1 MGHFEVG
8 GAAPARPTSVNR
20 PDTMFLHDTDKAQA
34 VLFFGKEGI
43 SKELLYPELEAL
55 LEGFVPLEEW
65 SSTTQH
71 AAYVEFNHQFVV
83 TAAVFFTMAFDA
95 KGAVDSGW
103 NLPLLDMA
111 RTTAKGPDLG
121 AGPIRIACAS
131 QCPIAYFK
139 DWLWDPDMNAEG
151 PQFKQIKRSL
161 KRNRLGVHFR
171 STRAADDS
179 GSGFSAQE
187 AQRLEAHLSQHFSKQ
202 YEKALREQMSQLLEG
217 QRLRIASMVSDRDQ
231 SVQTMRSDF
240 EKRIEELQKQL
251 EESEIARA
259 DLDKRNEELRLTID
273 GQVQKIE
280 GLREYY
286 EHKLRRLQGSD
297 SETLDTVRARL
308 EAEMQNRMRSATS
321 ELNDLLKMKEVE
333 LQYRAEHEEQLQQE
347 IFRLRREHQESLV
360 NSGDQFLENLSR
372 KGVNFVTYQPGAGH
386 ITIPY
391 SEMPLFLENPPAFT
405 AAYCG
410 VSEKQY
416 LAWLR
421 HYQTPVCNALDD
433 NGEMCCANLHRVTNP
448 AEFVIGESDLCD
460 EHRRTQRSGKLK
472 AI

>member
-1 MGHFEVG
+1 
-8 GAAPARPTSVNR
+8 
-20 PDTMFLHDTDKAQA
+20 MFLHDTDKAQA

-55 LEGFVPLEEW
+55 LEGFVPLEDW
-65 SSTTQH
+65 ANSTQK
-71 AAYVEFNHQFVV
+71 AVYVEFNYQFVV

-95 KGAVDSGW
+95 KGGVDTGW

-139 DWLWDPDMNAEG
+139 DWLWDPDMNPEG

-171 STRAADDS
+171 ASRATEESS
-179 GSGFSAQE
+179 GSLSAQE
-187 AQRLEAHLSQHFSKQ
+187 VQRLEAHLSQHFSKQ
-202 YEKALREQMSQLLEG
+202 YEKALREQMTQLLDG

-231 SVQTMRSDF
+231 AVQAMRSDY
-240 EKRIEELQKQL
+240 ERRIEELQKQL
-251 EESEIARA
+251 EENEVSRA
-259 DLDKRNEELRLTID
+259 DLAQHNQELRLTID
-273 GQVQKIE
+273 GQMQKIE

-308 EAEMQNRMRSATS
+308 ESEMENRVRRATAELD
-321 ELNDLLKMKEVE
+321 ELLKMKDVE

-360 NSGDQFLENLSR
+360 SSSDQFLEDLSR
-372 KGVNFVTYQPGAGH
+372 KGVNFVTYQPSAGH

-391 SEMPLFLENPPAFT
+391 SEMSLFLENPPAFT

-410 VSEKQY
+410 VTEPQY

-433 NGEMCCANLHRVTNP
+433 GGEMCCANLSRVTNP
-448 AEFVIGESDLCD
+448 TDFVLGESDLCD
-460 EHRRTQRSGKLK
+460 QHKPAQRPGKLK

>member
-1 MGHFEVG
+1 
-8 GAAPARPTSVNR
+8 
-20 PDTMFLHDTDKAQA
+20 MFLHDTDKAQA
-34 VLFFGKEGI
+34 VLFFGKEGV

-65 SSTTQH
+65 ANTSQK

-95 KGAVDSGW
+95 KGSVDSSW

-139 DWLWDPDMNAEG
+139 EWLWDPDMNPEG
-151 PQFKQIKRSL
+151 SQFKQIKRSL

-171 STRAADDS
+171 ATRTSEDNS
-179 GSGFSAQE
+179 GGFSAQE

-231 SVQTMRSDF
+231 AVDGMRADF
-240 EKRIEELQKQL
+240 ERRIEVLQKQL
-251 EESEIARA
+251 EESELARN

-286 EHKLRRLQGSD
+286 EHKLRRLQGSET
-297 SETLDTVRARL
+297 ETLDAVRARL
-308 EAEMQNRMRSATS
+308 ESEMQNRMSRATAELS
-321 ELNDLLKMKEVE
+321 ELLKMKEVE
-333 LQYRAEHEEQLQQE
+333 LQYRTEHEEQLQQE

-360 NSGDQFLENLSR
+360 NSSDQYLENLSR

-391 SEMPLFLENPPAFT
+391 SEMSLFLENPPAFT

-421 HYQTPVCNALDD
+421 HYQAPVCNVVDD
-433 NGEMCCANLHRVTNP
+433 DGEMCCANVHRVTNP
-448 AEFVIGESDLCD
+448 VDFVVGESDVCD
-460 EHRRTQRSGKLK
+460 QHRQNQKPGKLK